1 MSFFRTISKINS
13 DYHINNVKLVE
24 IDTYQDLG
32 VVFQPNLLFSS
43 NIKYLC
49 SKALRSLGFLIRNTK
64 EFNNE
69 TCLKILYTSLV
80 RPILEF
86 SSVLWNPAQV
96 GLVESL
102 ERVQR
107 KFLRF
112 VGYKRKL
119 NGHLNPSVAM
129 SLSSIQ
135 ASINLE
141 SLATRRKS
149 IDIRFMIKLINGVIS
164 CPDLLNSLNFNVP
177 KYNSRHRPTFSI
189 PFHRTSYGYNNPLD
203 RIARE
208 CNELN
213 NFDLF
218 HSLDFQPLSKV
229 S

>member
-1 MSFFRTISKINS
+1 
-13 DYHINNVKLVE
+13 
-24 IDTYQDLG
+24 
-32 VVFQPNLLFSS
+32 
-43 NIKYLC
+43 
-49 SKALRSLGFLIRNTK
+49 
-64 EFNNE
+64 
-69 TCLKILYTSLV
+69 
-80 RPILEF
+80 
-86 SSVLWNPAQV
+86 
-96 GLVESL
+96 
-102 ERVQR
+102 
-107 KFLRF
+107 
-112 VGYKRKL
+112 
-119 NGHLNPSVAM
+119 M